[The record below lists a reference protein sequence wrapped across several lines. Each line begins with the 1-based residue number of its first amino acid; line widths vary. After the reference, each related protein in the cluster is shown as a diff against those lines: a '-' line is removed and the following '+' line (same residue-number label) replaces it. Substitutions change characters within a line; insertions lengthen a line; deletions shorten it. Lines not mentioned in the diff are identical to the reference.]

1 MSDIIAV
8 MKVIAPLDGA
18 LSFLVIIV
26 IIGIFMYQEKNR
38 CELDSAQRKA
48 DVISSEKK
56 DAQILELFNRLADQ
70 SSETSKENTKVLNVI
85 TGILMELSKREELKI
100 DQMKRLLENQNVN
113 DKEIK
118 NNLYEANTKLDQ
130 IGKKLECVAT
140 KVDIDHL
147 SMALRGCSEGAIK
160 SNKIF

>member
-140 KVDIDHL
+140 KGDIDHL
-147 SMALRGCSEGAIK
+147 SMALRRCSEGAIT